1 MSGPHPGWMDTVAA
15 TLASGLPDYFTMF
28 PPPPR
33 PMRRSAVL
41 MLFGPR
47 ADGEPGDDVVLT
59 ERSRELRAHPG
70 QVSFP
75 GGALDA
81 GDRGPV
87 AAALREA
94 HEEVGVD
101 PASVEVVRSLPE
113 LYLSPSRNAVTP
125 VLGWWLDPAPL
136 TPLEA
141 EVARV
146 VRVPV
151 EALVDPAHRFSVVHP
166 SGVLGP
172 GFDVAGLF
180 VWGFTAMLLS
190 ALLDVAGLSRDW
202 DPGRTRP
209 IPDHVITSWTRE
221 GRP

>member
-1 MSGPHPGWMDTVAA
+1 MTSERPAWMSTVVAEIETGA
-15 TLASGLPDYFTMF
+15 PDYFTMF
-28 PPPPR
+28 APPPR
-33 PMRRSAVL
+33 PQRRSAVL

-47 ADGEPGDDVVLT
+47 ADGGPGDDVVLT

-75 GGALDA
+75 GGALEE

-87 AAALREA
+87 DAALREA
-94 HEEVGVD
+94 EEEVGVA
-101 PASVEVVRSLPE
+101 ASGVEVVRALPE
-113 LYLSPSRNAVTP
+113 LYLSPSRNSVTP
-125 VLGWWLDPAPL
+125 VLAWWPEPRPL
-136 TPLEA
+136 VPLEA

-146 VRVPV
+146 VRAPV
-151 EALVDPAHRFSVVHP
+151 EHLVDPERRFSVVHP

-172 GFDVAGLF
+172 GFEVEGLF

-190 ALLDVAGLSRDW
+190 ALLDVAGLAQDW
-202 DPGRTRP
+202 DTGRRRP

>member
-1 MSGPHPGWMDTVAA
+1 MGAVVAEVSSGV
-15 TLASGLPDYFTMF
+15 PDYFTMF
-28 PPPPR
+28 PPPAR
-33 PMRRSAVL
+33 PHRRSAVL

-47 ADGEPGDDVVLT
+47 ADGGSGDDIVLT

-75 GGALDA
+75 GGALDEED
-81 GDRGPV
+81 GGPV
-87 AAALREA
+87 QAALREA
-94 HEEVGVD
+94 NEEVGIR
-101 PASVEVVRSLPE
+101 PESVEVVDALPE

-125 VLGWWLDPAPL
+125 VLAWWLDPAPL
-136 TPLEA
+136 TPQEA

-146 VRVPV
+146 VRASV
-151 EALVDPAHRFSVVHP
+151 ADLVDPENRFTVVHP

-172 GFDVAGLF
+172 GFEVEGLF

-190 ALLDVAGLSRDW
+190 ALLDLAGLSREW
-202 DPGRTRP
+202 DAGRRRP
-209 IPDHVITSWTRE
+209 IPDDVITSWTRE